1 MRILLYGRLADAIDR
16 QVELD
21 ARAGSTVDQIRA
33 QLKRAYPAA
42 AAALA
47 QSRAVIGDEAVE
59 NSRVPGPNDT
69 LEFLPPVCGG

>member
-1 MRILLYGRLADAIDR
+1 MRIQFYGCLADAIDR
-16 QVELD
+16 QVELE
-21 ARAGSTVDQIRA
+21 ARAESTVDQIRGL
-33 QLKRAYPAA
+33 LKRAHPGA

-59 NSRVPGPNDT
+59 NSRVLGPNDT